1 MLVEI
6 SAGLV
11 NPDGTDS
18 MPKIEGNVFVGTKG
32 QRFGVLNQGKAVVC
46 TYDENL
52 ATAIGGRFS
61 SNVFSVR

>member
-18 MPKIEGNVFVGTKG
+18 MPKMVGNVFVGGKG
-32 QRFGVLNQGKAVVC
+32 RRFGVLNQGCAVERA
-46 TYDENL
+46 YDENV
-52 ATAIGGRFS
+52 ASAIGGRFS
-61 SNVFSVR
+61 DNVFSVR